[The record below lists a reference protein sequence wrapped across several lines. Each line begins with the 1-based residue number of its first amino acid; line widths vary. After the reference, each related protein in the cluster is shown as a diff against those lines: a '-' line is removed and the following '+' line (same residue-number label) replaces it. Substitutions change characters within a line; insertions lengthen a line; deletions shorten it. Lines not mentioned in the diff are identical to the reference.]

1 MRWQSGR
8 RLGGGKRAGLI
19 YILSGSFFFLLFFF
33 LFYFPLCFLPVFNPF
48 PYLLS
53 RVDACQYLGR
63 GKGGDQA
70 FPRLHVK
77 VARLRVGF
85 EVRGESL
92 GSRQEML
99 NSIASRV
106 DKRFAPAA
114 KTVVGCR

>member
-1 MRWQSGR
+1 M
-8 RLGGGKRAGLI
+8 
-19 YILSGSFFFLLFFF
+19 
-33 LFYFPLCFLPVFNPF
+33 
-48 PYLLS
+48 
-53 RVDACQYLGR
+53 
-63 GKGGDQA
+63 
-70 FPRLHVK
+70 K